1 MRVIFARNDL
11 HRAMQSLHSIA
22 STKNVLPILSN
33 VLLDASDAGVRM
45 TTTDTEVGL
54 QLQGEGSVEETGKLT
69 IPARKLAE
77 LVRELPDEDVRL
89 EASESGQIQ
98 IECGTVHYKMIGTP
112 ADDFPSIPELG
123 DSFFTVDAGVLRQ
136 MIQRTRF
143 AASREENRYFLKGV
157 YMHLSTEWLRMVATD
172 SRRLALMTFAA
183 EGLSDRDRGVIIPIK
198 AVDEVVK
205 TFTEDEEVK
214 VAIQDNQVIVANDSA
229 VLNAR
234 LVDGEYP
241 SYSQILPKDNPIRF
255 EVDREAFLTAIR
267 RVSLFSDPKTTA
279 VRLDIKETSVVL
291 SAQTPDFGE
300 AREEIQA
307 TSTEP
312 ITIGFNAEF
321 LKDALT
327 AADSEN
333 VAFELKEPLSAAVM
347 RPSGTDD
354 YLCLIMPMRIEA

>member
-1 MRVIFARNDL
+1 MRVIFGRDYL
-11 HRAMQSLHSIA
+11 HRAMQSLHGIA
-22 STKNVLPILSN
+22 STKNVLPILGN
-33 VLLDASDAGVRM
+33 VLLDASDTGIQM

-54 QLQGEGSVEETGKLT
+54 QLQVEGSVEETGVLT

-77 LVRELPDEDVRL
+77 LVRELPEGDVRL
-89 EASESGQIQ
+89 EASEGGQIQ
-98 IECGTVHYKMIGTP
+98 IECGAIHYRMIGTP
-112 ADDFPSIPELG
+112 AGDFPNIPELG
-123 DSFFTVDAGVLRQ
+123 ESFFTFDSAVLRQ

-157 YMHLSTEWLRMVATD
+157 YLHLSSEWLRMVATD
-172 SRRLALMTFAA
+172 SRRLALMTFPA
-183 EGLSDRDRGVIIPIK
+183 EGLSDRERGVIIPIK
-198 AVDEVVK
+198 AVDEIVK
-205 TFTEDEEVK
+205 TFSDDEEVK
-214 VAIQDNQVIVANDSA
+214 IAIQDNQIIIATDRA

-241 SYSQILPKDNPIRF
+241 SYSQILPQDNPIRF
-255 EVDREAFLTAIR
+255 EADRAALLMAIR
-267 RVSLFSDPKTTA
+267 RVSLFSDPKTTS

-291 SAQTPDFGE
+291 SASTPDFGE

-312 ITIGFNAEF
+312 ISIGFNAEF

-333 VAFELKEPLSAAVM
+333 VEFELKEPLSAAVM
-347 RPSGTDD
+347 RPAGTDD

>member
-1 MRVIFARNDL
+1 MRVIFGRDDL
-11 HRAMQSLHSIA
+11 HRAMQALHGIA
-22 STKNVLPILSN
+22 STKNVLPILGN
-33 VLLDASDAGVRM
+33 VLLDAGDAGIQM

-54 QLQGEGSVEETGKLT
+54 RLQVEGSVEETGVLT

-77 LVRELPDEDVRL
+77 LVRELPDDEVRL
-89 EASESGQIQ
+89 EASEGAKIQ
-98 IECGTVHYKMIGTP
+98 IECGAVHYRMIGTP
-112 ADDFPSIPELG
+112 AGDFPKIPELG
-123 DSFFTVDAGVLRQ
+123 ESFFTLDSAVLRQ
-136 MIQRTRF
+136 MILRTRF

-157 YMHLSTEWLRMVATD
+157 YMHLSPEWLRMVATD
-172 SRRLALMTFAA
+172 SRRLALMTFPA
-183 EGLSDRDRGVIIPIK
+183 EGLAERERGVIIPIK
-198 AVDEVVK
+198 AVDEIVK
-205 TFTEDEEVK
+205 TFAQDEEVK
-214 VAIQDNQVIVANDSA
+214 IAIQDNQIIVANENA

-255 EVDREAFLTAIR
+255 VADRTALLTAIR
-267 RVSLFSDPKTTA
+267 RVSLFSDPKTTS

-291 SAQTPDFGE
+291 SASTPDFGE

-312 ITIGFNAEF
+312 IAIGFNAEF

-333 VAFELKEPLSAAVM
+333 VEFELKEPLSAAVM
-347 RPSGTDD
+347 RPAGTDD
-354 YLCLIMPMRIEA
+354 YLCLIMPMRIEG

>member
-1 MRVIFARNDL
+1 MKVVFARDDL
-11 HRAMQSLHSIA
+11 HRAMQSLHGIA

-33 VLLDASDAGVRM
+33 VLLDASDAGIQM

-54 QLQGEGSVEETGKLT
+54 RLQVAGSVEEAGTLT

-77 LVRELPDEDVRL
+77 LVRELPDEDVHL
-89 EASESGQIQ
+89 EVSDGAKIS
-98 IECGTVHYKMIGTP
+98 IECGTVHYRMVGAP
-112 ADDFPSIPELG
+112 AADFPKIPELG
-123 DSFFTVDAGVLRQ
+123 DSFFTLDAALLRQ
-136 MIQRTRF
+136 MIHRTRF

-157 YMHLSTEWLRMVATD
+157 YMHLSSEWLKMVATD

-183 EGLSDRDRGVIIPIK
+183 EGLSDRERGVIIPIK

-214 VAIQDNQVIVANDSA
+214 IAIQDNVIVFANEGA

-241 SYSQILPKDNPIRF
+241 SYSQILPSDNPIRL
-255 EVDREAFLTAIR
+255 EADRRAFLTAIR
-267 RVSLFSDPKTTA
+267 RVSLFSDPKTTS
-279 VRLDIKETSVVL
+279 VRLDIKETSMVL
-291 SAQTPDFGE
+291 SASTPDFGE

-307 TSTEP
+307 TCTEP

-327 AADSEN
+327 SADTEN
-333 VAFELKEPLSAAVM
+333 VELHLKEPLSAAVM
-347 RPSGTDD
+347 RPAGAED
-354 YLCLIMPMRIEA
+354 YLCLIMPMRIES